1 MRWRWGYGIVFAVL
15 VFLAVSCNTITPH
28 IIGATLGTKVAAGKI
43 QDAKT
48 TFAPTDHMIHLVVD
62 VQDVIQN
69 TTVGAKWYS
78 VDNNN
83 QLLYEGNTALDAFNT
98 SADFALTAA
107 NDWAPGNYKVVVYL
121 NNQQDRTLNFTIS
134 K

>member
-1 MRWRWGYGIVFAVL
+1 MRFRRIGWLVL
-15 VFLAVSCNTITPH
+15 SLLVLALAACGNVTPH
-28 IIGATLGTKVAAGKI
+28 ITAATLGTVVQAGKI
-43 QDAKT
+43 QDPKT

-69 TTVGAKWYS
+69 TTVGAKWYAT
-78 VDNNN
+78 DENNR
-83 QLLYEGNTALDAFNT
+83 LLYQGDSQLDAFNT

-107 NDWAPGNYKVVVYL
+107 NDWTPGNYRVVVYL
-121 NNQQDRTLNFTIS
+121 NNNEDRTLNFVV